1 MSLTTRQEKQLD
13 QIVKLVE
20 KFRQDAAKNGGRSRF
35 PGRRRRSAA
44 EAEKMRLDILAAR
57 AKGVSAAK
65 LADKYGVSTAYIYMI
80 KE

>member
-1 MSLTTRQEKQLD
+1 MLN

-20 KFRQDAAKNGGRSRF
+20 KFRVEAVKQSASDRKGVRK
-35 PGRRRRSAA
+35 RRTRA
-44 EAEKMRLDILAAR
+44 EAEKMRKDILAAR

-65 LADKYGVSTAYIYMI
+65 LAAKYGVSSAYIYMI